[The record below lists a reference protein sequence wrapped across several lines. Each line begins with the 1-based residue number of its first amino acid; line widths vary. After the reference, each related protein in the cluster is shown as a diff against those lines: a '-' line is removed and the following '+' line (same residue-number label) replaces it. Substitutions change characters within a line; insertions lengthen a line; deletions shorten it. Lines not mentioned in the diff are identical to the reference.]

1 MRSRKSLFVA
11 VAGLTVLLLQLVSC
25 DFEPKDVV
33 FYVWEEEEWV
43 DGRHVVCR
51 YDDSLFSHGLP
62 DSSRC
67 YPYTMHNVFCREES
81 GLLGD
86 TISDEDKS
94 QKWYEL
100 FFLHRASG
108 RVDTLYSPA
117 YRNCSSSIMGL
128 GYVSGGKK
136 CGEWL
141 VLECKKPGKIVGRDD
156 LYNVKPLNQYGPLGV
171 SMMDCTYK
179 GQEKV
184 FESPIVDYW
193 IASQHTPNLYGPFT
207 KMELKAWM
215 DRLGIPRPMRLYVPY
230 DRYTYARDSI
240 GDFPDEEPKAFR
252 WPHHHSRKGTLIE

>member
-1 MRSRKSLFVA
+1 MRGRKSLFVA
-11 VAGLTVLLLQLVSC
+11 VAGMTVLLLQLVSC

-33 FYVWEEEEWV
+33 FYVWEEEEWE
-43 DGRHVVCR
+43 DGRQVVYR

-67 YPYTMHNVFCREES
+67 YPCTMYNMFCREES

-86 TISDEDKS
+86 TVSDEDKS
-94 QKWYEL
+94 QKWYEII
-100 FFLHRASG
+100 FFHRASG

-117 YRNCSSSIMGL
+117 YRNCKSTISGL

-156 LYNVKPLNQYGPLGV
+156 LCNVKPLNQYGPLGV
-171 SMMDCTYK
+171 NMKDCTYQ

-252 WPHHHSRKGTLIE
+252 WPHHRSRKGTLIE